1 MSVRLARLVAS
12 LVISG
17 LALLV
22 VGIVLSFT
30 PARAAN
36 SAAARDYGRN
46 YDTSTYRYTD
56 KPALLPLPPAAA
68 RSPSMSTAI
77 SIPPSASASGWRCSN
92 GTTC

>member
-1 MSVRLARLVAS
+1 MTVRLARLVAS

-17 LALLV
+17 LALLM
-22 VGIVLSFT
+22 VGIALSLT

-36 SAAARDYGRN
+36 TAARDYGRN

-56 KPALLPLPPAAA
+56 KPAPLPPPPAAA
-68 RSPSMSTAI
+68 RSQSMSTAI